1 MAVTVVSPGLK
12 SVSDLGCQWVLLL
25 FYPKADSPDV
35 VSPELKSIRPMTFN
49 TQPLGEHTYQRCYF
63 SQA

>member
-12 SVSDLGCQWVLLL
+12 SVSDLGSQWVLLL
-25 FYPKADSPDV
+25 FRPKVDSPDV

-49 TQPLGEHTYQRCYF
+49 TQRHGERT
-63 SQA
+63 